1 MSHWLD
7 DIERLES
14 RKKGSASGSA
24 RVQDKK
30 FRIQQNYQKNKE
42 DYEAFISKMHGL
54 IDRVN
59 SLPLQYREVFGKIN
73 IKQKET
79 RLDNH
84 LNYYSSSQRTEKT
97 EFKNLLHPFKTVHYK
112 HVRVIFFNVAKLMD
126 KVEVEIYEE
135 LLEKKRRDGKV
146 IEAHENSKDFHKPHS
161 ERGKFHEVYYYEMDR
176 LDEDLALKIIDWLVF
191 REEVGHIPIV
201 TGGEPRFKE

>member
-42 DYEAFISKMHGL
+42 IYEAFISKL
-54 IDRVN
+54 QSFIERVN
-59 SLPLQYREVFGKIN
+59 NLPFEYREIFGKIN
-73 IKQKET
+73 IKQKDT

-97 EFKNLLHPFKTVHYK
+97 EFKNLLHPFRTVHYK

-135 LLEKKRRDGKV
+135 HLEKKRRDGQV
-146 IEAHENSKDFHKPHS
+146 VEEYENPKDFHKPHS
-161 ERGKFHEVYYYEMDR
+161 ERDKFHEIYYYEMDR
-176 LDEDLALKIIDWLVF
+176 LDDELALKIIDWLVF
-191 REEVGHIPIV
+191 REEVNNIPIV
-201 TGGEPRFKE
+201 IDGEPRFKE